1 MVTSNPDRST
11 EQTTRISTRLDS
23 EHATGRRDIELA
35 AISPAPVATSIPSVQ
50 AMASVPATASVPA
63 CSTDDELLFRLTG
76 RVGELPRRFGLWS
89 RM

>member
-50 AMASVPATASVPA
+50 AIPATASVPA